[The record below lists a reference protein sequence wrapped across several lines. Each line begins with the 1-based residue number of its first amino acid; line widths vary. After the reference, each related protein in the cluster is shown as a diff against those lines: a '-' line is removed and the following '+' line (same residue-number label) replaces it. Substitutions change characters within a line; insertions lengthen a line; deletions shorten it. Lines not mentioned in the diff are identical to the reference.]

1 MITLR
6 IQAHEAVGGSPG
18 TFKVEV
24 LVTGKDQIKLGL
36 FGITAEWII
45 GFQGIQVL
53 FGFVEVARVHGLAG
67 ILVIG
72 LFRQDFHL
80 LLGRTAGGQRKKC
93 GK

>member
-36 FGITAEWII
+36 FGRSATLE
-45 GFQGIQVL
+45 L
-53 FGFVEVARVHGLAG
+53 YRKL
-67 ILVIG
+67 
-72 LFRQDFHL
+72 DFEL
-80 LLGRTAGGQRKKC
+80 LLFAYFVGTLAPNEMIWPTSLESLGE
-93 GK
+93 GKTKSKAAAQA